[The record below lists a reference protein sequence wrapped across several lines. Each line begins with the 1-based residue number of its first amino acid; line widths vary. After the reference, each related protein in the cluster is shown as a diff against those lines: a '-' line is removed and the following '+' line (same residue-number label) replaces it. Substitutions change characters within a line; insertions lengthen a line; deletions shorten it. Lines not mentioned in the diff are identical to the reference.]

1 VALVVEVVIHPQ
13 AMAVVH
19 LVVVVVEEAS
29 LRVKGVA
36 VEVAGGQYPHV
47 SWVLPPKM
55 ESLYCGPSSYK
66 FGRRG
71 QVHTNSE
78 IIFSIYNVFYR
89 SIFNHVFQKSNTY
102 GFFFFNIRNIYV

>member
-1 VALVVEVVIHPQ
+1 MVEVVIHPE

-19 LVVVVVEEAS
+19 LVGVVAEEAS
-29 LRVKGVA
+29 LGVKGGA
-36 VEVAGGQYPHV
+36 VGGAGGQYPHV

-66 FGRRG
+66 LGRRG

-89 SIFNHVFQKSNTY
+89 SIFNHVF
-102 GFFFFNIRNIYV
+102 